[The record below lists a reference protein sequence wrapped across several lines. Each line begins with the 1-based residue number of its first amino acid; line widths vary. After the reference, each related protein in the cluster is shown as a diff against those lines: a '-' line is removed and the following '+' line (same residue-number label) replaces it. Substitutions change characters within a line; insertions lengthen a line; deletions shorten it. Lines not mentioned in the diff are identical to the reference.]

1 MSTPDSATNPLNSDQ
16 LMRTL
21 LLDTQRQAEELSL
34 LEQVRSALARE
45 TELDVII
52 RTVVEATAR
61 TFGYTQVSLYV
72 LEGDVLVCQHQVGYA
87 QVIERLPITLGV
99 NGRVV
104 RTATPALV
112 PDVRQDPAFIASM
125 EGIL

>member
-1 MSTPDSATNPLNSDQ
+1 
-16 LMRTL
+16 
-21 LLDTQRQAEELSL
+21 
-34 LEQVRSALARE
+34 
-45 TELDVII
+45 
-52 RTVVEATAR
+52 
-61 TFGYTQVSLYV
+61 FGYTQVSLYV

-125 EGIL
+125 EGILSEVCVPLLDQGVVVGTLNVESTNRVLNETDLRLILALSEHVNIAI

>member
-34 LEQVRSALARE
+34 L
-45 TELDVII
+45 
-52 RTVVEATAR
+52 
-61 TFGYTQVSLYV
+61 
-72 LEGDVLVCQHQVGYA
+72 A

-125 EGIL
+125 EGILSEVCVPLLDQGVVVGTLNVESTNRVLNETDLRLILALSEH